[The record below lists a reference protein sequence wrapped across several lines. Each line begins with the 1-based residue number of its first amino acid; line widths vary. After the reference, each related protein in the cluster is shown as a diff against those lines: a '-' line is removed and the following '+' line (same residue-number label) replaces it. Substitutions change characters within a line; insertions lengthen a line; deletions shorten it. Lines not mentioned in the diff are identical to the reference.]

1 MNSERALIGS
11 FFGDLLSLINEPIM
25 WCMNKLSTME
35 PAHSRGPEMG
45 HPLLLVEPLFGPG
58 CCRKG
63 SSILFSSETVDF
75 ALFPPVD
82 VDPFGGVVAASAGAS
97 VASVFSSQQLR
108 DVLARFPSGSEGEQ
122 PNLSRWSGRVGSTSA
137 ELDVTTANGEGAEP
151 DLGNVSCSEELP
163 PVRSRRR
170 PTLGPPPAITSRTVF
185 GMEEASVFPVVP
197 GESCLGETYG
207 NFFWRLV
214 DSASSGI
221 RRDFRGG
228 VLVVGAAAPCPPSLL
243 PDICLNLILC
253 LARSLPLGG
262 VGFGEKA
269 DPQTLMP
276 LAELHLLTAVS
287 RGCFSCLLAGP
298 PVPDSDRRRAESA
311 STAATQ
317 DERGVVR

>member
-35 PAHSRGPEMG
+35 PAHSRGPEIG

-63 SSILFSSETVDF
+63 SSILFS
-75 ALFPPVD
+75 
-82 VDPFGGVVAASAGAS
+82 
-97 VASVFSSQQLR
+97 
-108 DVLARFPSGSEGEQ
+108 
-122 PNLSRWSGRVGSTSA
+122 STSA